1 MDFLQVT
8 ENKKRYLPLLL
19 LADEQESMIDRYLE
33 QGDLFALYD
42 GGLRTICV
50 VCDKGAGEAEIRSR
64 LSGDGLRPRHG
75 GLCLSFLSSPLSPYA
90 GGNRRQ
96 SPHPPLLPE
105 MRLYRG
111 FPGQEFFHRQLRS
124 SHLGGRQTA
133 DRYGLFGKIY
143 LIYPRTYGDFP

>member
-50 VCDKGAGEAEIRSR
+50 VCDKGAGEAEIKNLATAPPFRGWATAAPWWTMSVISIVPVVTVCWWEQATVPSPSPFTRNAALPR
-64 LSGDGLRPRHG
+64 LSGSRI
-75 GLCLSFLSSPLSPYA
+75 FSPTITIIPS
-90 GGNRRQ
+90 
-96 SPHPPLLPE
+96 
-105 MRLYRG
+105 
-111 FPGQEFFHRQLRS
+111 
-124 SHLGGRQTA
+124 GRA
-133 DRYGLFGKIY
+133 ANC
-143 LIYPRTYGDFP
+143 

>member
-50 VCDKGAGEAEIRSR
+50 VCDKGAGEAEIKNLATAPAFQGMGYGRAMV
-64 LSGDGLRPRHG
+64 DYVCHFYRPR
-75 GLCLSFLSSPLSPYA
+75 C
-90 GGNRRQ
+90 
-96 SPHPPLLPE
+96 
-105 MRLYRG
+105 
-111 FPGQEFFHRQLRS
+111 HRMLV
-124 SHLGGRQTA
+124 
-133 DRYGLFGKIY
+133 
-143 LIYPRTYGDFP
+143 

>member
-8 ENKKRYLPLLL
+8 EDKKRYLPLLL

-50 VCDKGAGEAEIRSR
+50 VCDKGAGEAEIKNLATAPAFQGMGYGRAMV
-64 LSGDGLRPRHG
+64 DYVCHFYRPRCHRMLVG
-75 GLCLSFLSSPLSPYA
+75 TGDSPLT
-90 GGNRRQ
+90 
-96 SPHPPLLPE
+96 LPF
-105 MRLYRG
+105 YQKCG
-111 FPGQEFFHRQLRS
+111 FTEAFRVKNFFTDNYDH
-124 SHLGGRQTA
+124 
-133 DRYGLFGKIY
+133 GLFGKIY

>member
-8 ENKKRYLPLLL
+8 EDKKRYLPLLL

-42 GGLRTICV
+42 DLRRLRQGRGRSG
-50 VCDKGAGEAEIRSR
+50 DQKPGHRSR

-75 GLCLSFLSSPLSPYA
+75 GLCLSFLSSQLSPYA
-90 GGNRRQ
+90 GGNGRQ